1 MPGVFICATRQ
12 HVGKTSS
19 SLGLVYGLQKIF
31 NGNVGFIKPVGQ
43 QHVFL
48 PAYGDR
54 GEDGGEDGAGGAGGA
69 GGRAA
74 SGPASPSGAATHNA
88 RDHPNTH
95 AHHRATATSGTASS
109 STTSAPPAPLIPVDK
124 DCPLFKEFL
133 DCRGSYADMS
143 PIIVPSGFTKDFL
156 SLDHHDREERRE
168 ENMGTI
174 VSAYERIE
182 AGSDFVV
189 AEGTGH
195 SAVGSVV
202 GLSNAAV
209 AARLDI
215 PMIMVVNGGI
225 GSTLD
230 EFHLNRALIERDGAR
245 LCGVLVN
252 KVAPKKLEQVT
263 DYLELA
269 LGREGVPLLAVIPD
283 KEFFESPTMADFE
296 QLFNTELLRPSA
308 GGSSSSSS
316 SSRGGV
322 LTTPP
327 LQQHQDAKRDAQR
340 SEFLGRHF
348 SETRLATSSVSHFLA
363 TFNAS
368 PRDTLWVMHASRT
381 DLILALKA
389 AAQEVAYKDRH
400 SESGGAYPGGLIL
413 TGRPNVNFPRGMQE
427 EIYDIAVNTLN
438 LPCMYVPKSSHKV
451 MEAIDRFTAKLNT
464 RDPDRAVGVMQHYA
478 EHIDF
483 ELLLERAHGNDG
495 AMRSFGCPR

>member
-1 MPGVFICATRQ
+1 MAPERGRRSRTPHIAAEEMPGVFICATRQ

-48 PAYGDR
+48 PAYEGH
-54 GEDGGEDGAGGAGGA
+54 DGGGVNERETVSASAGG
-69 GGRAA
+69 
-74 SGPASPSGAATHNA
+74 SPSGAATHTP
-88 RDHPNTH
+88 RDMH
-95 AHHRATATSGTASS
+95 ADDAT
-109 STTSAPPAPLIPVDK
+109 APLIPVDK

-156 SLDHHDREERRE
+156 SLDRHDREERRE
-168 ENMGTI
+168 ENMDAI
-174 VSAYERIE
+174 LSAYTRIE
-182 AGSDFVV
+182 DASDFVV

-296 QLFNTELLRPSA
+296 QLFKTELLRPSG
-308 GGSSSSSS
+308 GGSGD
-316 SSRGGV
+316 SSRAV
-322 LTTPP
+322 ASTMSAF
-327 LQQHQDAKRDAQR
+327 QQQDTKSNAQR
-340 SEFLGRHF
+340 NEFLGRHF

-400 SESGGAYPGGLIL
+400 SDGGGTYPGGLIL

-427 EIYDIAVNTLN
+427 EIFDIAVNTLN

-495 AMRSFGCPR
+495 TMRSFGCPR

>member
-1 MPGVFICATRQ
+1 MPGVFVCATRQ

-48 PAYGDR
+48 PAVESSDTAKEASDVGANTDR
-54 GEDGGEDGAGGAGGA
+54 MGAGGA
-69 GGRAA
+69 
-74 SGPASPSGAATHNA
+74 SGEATYAPRGHGSPT
-88 RDHPNTH
+88 P
-95 AHHRATATSGTASS
+95 
-109 STTSAPPAPLIPVDK
+109 PLIPVDK

-156 SLDHHDREERRE
+156 ALDRLDREERRE
-168 ENMGTI
+168 ENMDTI
-174 VSAYERIE
+174 ASAYGRIE
-182 AGSDFVV
+182 DASEFVV

-215 PMIMVVNGGI
+215 PMILVVNGGI

-252 KVAPKKLEQVT
+252 KVAPKKMEQVT

-269 LGREGVPLLAVIPD
+269 LGREGVPLIAVIPD

-296 QLFNTELLRPSA
+296 KLFNTKLLQPSA
-308 GGSSSSSS
+308 GQSKAF
-316 SSRGGV
+316 
-322 LTTPP
+322 
-327 LQQHQDAKRDAQR
+327 QRD
-340 SEFLGRHF
+340 EFLGRRF
-348 SETRLATSSVSHFLA
+348 TETRLATSSVSHFLA
-363 TFNAS
+363 TFSTS
-368 PRDTLWVMHASRT
+368 PKDTLWVMHASRT

-400 SESGGAYPGGLIL
+400 NGGTYPGGLIL

-438 LPCMYVPKSSHKV
+438 LPCIYVPKSSHKV

-464 RDPDRAVGVMQHYA
+464 QDPDRAVGVMEHYA

-495 AMRSFGCPR
+495 ALRGFGCPR